1 MKKRRF
7 DEGGS
12 TSFSPEQEEWL
23 GKADRTDPYI
33 LARMRRAVPDR
44 PNRAPVEDRQFTPVQ
59 QSKPSSSV
67 DADIADM
74 KRSAISAETPDI
86 ADMKRSAV
94 SAAPSSDVASMKR
107 DASSS
112 QPKPVAKPVAKPST
126 KYSGSGG
133 SGGGRGPTASELQ
146 GGSGGGRG
154 PSAEE
159 LAAYQASKKP
169 KKLTDLM
176 PSDENIQKGM
186 EAAIP
191 GGVGLKAVAGL
202 AKSLANRGT
211 GSTGRA
217 LAEKGVD
224 EAIYLGKTA
233 PRNITPAERLAGP
246 TSRGSAEI
254 SSASRPALSAP
265 PLRLTS
271 REAEAA
277 KEAAKKAELAG
288 ELRRGQKPTKFDS
301 PKKSTSSKRT
311 RKFNDD
317 EAGVEFKRGG
327 STSKF
332 AKGGMAKGWG
342 QARGAR
348 SAKIV

>member
-12 TSFSPEQEEWL
+12 TSFSPEQEAWL

-67 DADIADM
+67 DADTADM

-112 QPKPVAKPVAKPST
+112 QTKPVAKPVAKPST
-126 KYSGSGG
+126 NSSEFV
-133 SGGGRGPTASELQ
+133 GRGGMTPSQIEAEAKR
-146 GGSGGGRG
+146 GSGGGRG

-191 GGVGLKAVAGL
+191 GGAGVKAVAGL
-202 AKSLANRGT
+202 AKSLANRGASAA
-211 GSTGRA
+211 GNAGRS
-217 LAEKGVD
+217 LATKGVD
-224 EAIYLGKTA
+224 EAIYLGKTP
-233 PRNITPAERLAGP
+233 PRNITPPERLSSSVKRIGKN
-246 TSRGSAEI
+246 TSESTGRSI
-254 SSASRPALSAP
+254 QKRSMDDDFSLPM
-265 PLRLTS
+265 
-271 REAEAA
+271 
-277 KEAAKKAELAG
+277 KK
-288 ELRRGQKPTKFDS
+288 
-301 PKKSTSSKRT
+301 
-311 RKFNDD
+311 
-317 EAGVEFKRGG
+317 GG
-327 STSKF
+327 KVKGY
-332 AKGGMAKGWG
+332 AKGGVAKGWG